1 MQLVIRDKSLSSTTH
16 HDNGK
21 NSLPDSTRIYYGVDI
36 IINTIL
42 QILSHT
48 NKVLICLD
56 KSRPSLMINIDVL
69 RDAIVAAKRRGVE
82 LRCITEITESNL
94 SYCKH
99 LMTMVDELR
108 HLNGIKGNLY
118 LNEIGCLSPASFHE
132 NGSPASKGI
141 YSNMK
146 EVVEHQQ
153 CLFETLWDV
162 SIPAVQRIKQL
173 DGGMKHEFLQVI
185 ASHKKIIRVF
195 TKMIKSIEKEILL
208 LISNEATLIGLDK
221 VGIID
226 QIIKA
231 SMEKEI
237 VTRIICPYSEKN
249 VKVLNRINEL
259 APSIKIINAEYDSL
273 FSMCVIDRDKILGIE
288 VRDLDTDNLSNA
300 VNYSLYSNRKLAVN
314 SFSSIFDVLWKER
327 MLNEQLKANDKVHRD
342 FVNIAA
348 HELRSPIQPIIGLSE
363 LLRYKGSDV
372 QLQQDRIL
380 DIIIRNAKRL
390 QNLSEDILDVTRIE
404 GKSLV
409 LKKEKFNLNQ
419 LILNAI
425 TDSKNYVV
433 REDTSNSEKIENDI
447 INIEPIF
454 RGSEDIYL
462 EADKSRINQ
471 VISNLLI
478 NAIKFTR
485 RGTITITTDIEED
498 PHDDKKEI
506 DVVVIAIKD
515 SGTGIDSKVFP
526 KLFTKFA
533 SGSQGGTGLGL
544 FISKNIIEAHGGKMW
559 AENNQNNKGATFR
572 FTLQTVTHSNNDDL
586 SYKPH
591 QQQ

>member
-1 MQLVIRDKSLSSTTH
+1 
-16 HDNGK
+16 
-21 NSLPDSTRIYYGVDI
+21 
-36 IINTIL
+36 
-42 QILSHT
+42 
-48 NKVLICLD
+48 
-56 KSRPSLMINIDVL
+56 
-69 RDAIVAAKRRGVE
+69 
-82 LRCITEITESNL
+82 
-94 SYCKH
+94 
-99 LMTMVDELR
+99 
-108 HLNGIKGNLY
+108 
-118 LNEIGCLSPASFHE
+118 
-132 NGSPASKGI
+132 
-141 YSNMK
+141 
-146 EVVEHQQ
+146 
-153 CLFETLWDV
+153 
-162 SIPAVQRIKQL
+162 
-173 DGGMKHEFLQVI
+173 
-185 ASHKKIIRVF
+185 
-195 TKMIKSIEKEILL
+195 
-208 LISNEATLIGLDK
+208 
-221 VGIID
+221 
-226 QIIKA
+226 
-231 SMEKEI
+231 
-237 VTRIICPYSEKN
+237 
-249 VKVLNRINEL
+249 
-259 APSIKIINAEYDSL
+259 
-273 FSMCVIDRDKILGIE
+273 
-288 VRDLDTDNLSNA
+288 
-300 VNYSLYSNRKLAVN
+300 
-314 SFSSIFDVLWKER
+314 

-533 SGSQGGTGLGL
+533 SGSLGGTGLGL

-572 FTLQTVTHSNNDDL
+572 FTLQTVTHSNNDGL